1 MEASEMPVISDF
13 SRRNFI
19 RYAAAAPL
27 LSQLFAKN
35 VFASAASAVGKS
47 AHQNVYS
54 RLGVKTVINCRG
66 TWTYLSGSL
75 EFPEVQAA
83 QREAAEHFVNMFELQ
98 HAASRRLAELTGAE
112 AGMVTSGAAGA
123 MASAT
128 AACMAGSDSKYIWQ
142 LPDTTGLKHEV
153 IMVGGR
159 SAFDNAIRLTGAKLV
174 LVETPEELANAI
186 NTNTAMIYTTHLG
199 SDLQTEYAVAKKYN
213 IPMLLDDAAGIPPIE
228 NIKLYAQ
235 MGLDMYTFSGGKGLR
250 GPQCSGLLLGRKDL
264 IEAAML
270 NTSPWEGAVCRAMK
284 VGKEEIVGLITAVET
299 WLKTDLSVLNREW
312 NGRVERIAK
321 LVNTVP
327 GIETNISIPTDGN
340 RYPTLY
346 VSWDQEKWGYSV
358 KDCVQQLR
366 AGDPVIEVAGAD
378 NPSIVTAVREGN
390 PKKASKEPKEPKER
404 GSLELVSSTIQPNE
418 VLIVGQRLRELLS
431 AARKA
436 AAAA

>member
-1 MEASEMPVISDF
+1 MSFMPDF
-13 SRRNFI
+13 SRRGFL
-19 RYAAAAPL
+19 RWAAAAPL
-27 LSQLFAKN
+27 LGQIAAQKAM
-35 VFASAASAVGKS
+35 ASAATALGKDPS
-47 AHQNVYS
+47 QNVYT

-75 EFPEVQAA
+75 EFPEVTLA
-83 QREAAEHFVNMFELQ
+83 QREASQHFVNMFELQ
-98 HAASRRLAELTGAE
+98 HGASRRLAELTGAE

-123 MASAT
+123 MASAA
-128 AACMAGSDSKYIWQ
+128 AACMAGSNPKYIWQ
-142 LPDTTGLKHEV
+142 LPDTTGLKNEV

-174 LVETPEELANAI
+174 LAETPQDIANSI
-186 NTNTAMIYTTHLG
+186 NNNTAMIYTTHL
-199 SDLQTEYAVAKKYN
+199 DDQLRAEHEVAKKYK

-250 GPQCSGLLLGRKDL
+250 GPQCSGLLLGKKDL

-284 VGKEEIVGLITAVET
+284 VGKEEIIGLVTAVET

-312 NGRVERIAK
+312 NARVERIAK
-321 LVNTVP
+321 LVSTVP

-340 RYPTLY
+340 RYPTLHI
-346 VSWDQEKWGYSV
+346 SWDEEKWGYTV

-378 NPSIVTAVREGN
+378 NPSIVPAVREGN
-390 PKKASKEPKEPKER
+390 PKQSSKETKER
-404 GSLELVSSTIQPNE
+404 RSLELVSSTIQPSE
-418 VLIVGQRLRELLS
+418 TLIVGQRIRELLT
-431 AARKA
+431 AASKA
-436 AAAA
+436 PPAA